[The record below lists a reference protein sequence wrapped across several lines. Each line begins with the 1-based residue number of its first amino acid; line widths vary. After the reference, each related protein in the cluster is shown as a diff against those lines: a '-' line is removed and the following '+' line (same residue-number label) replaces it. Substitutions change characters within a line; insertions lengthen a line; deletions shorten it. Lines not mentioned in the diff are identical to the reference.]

1 MIDQLFTLQANTSN
15 LVSLLPMIAIFA
27 VMYFFFMRPQM
38 KKQKEQTS
46 FVSEIKKGD
55 EVVTSSGLIG
65 KIESIVGEEVTLLVD
80 SKTHLRFTKGAI
92 SKELTDSFRKS
103 TATK

>member
-1 MIDQLFTLQANTSN
+1 MN
-15 LVSLLPMIAIFA
+15 LTIIMQSSSSGLISMLPMLAIFG
-27 VMYFFFMRPQM
+27 VMYFFFIRPQV
-38 KKQKEQTS
+38 KKQKEQGA
-46 FVSEIKKGD
+46 FINEIKKGD

-92 SKELTDSFRKS
+92 SKEMTESFRKS
-103 TATK
+103 TATKL